1 LFLTYLLLA
10 QWFWKAIAFFANCN
24 VKYVIRT
31 PALGRKKKEDIML
44 ACKVINGNFT
54 NGDMYLKFKG
64 LIHQTFIGF
73 DFEKDKIFVPKEDV
87 VKLTVLKSFD
97 KKSAATVLAGAFIG
111 GITGAFLGSLKDV
124 SYTQYGI
131 EFKDGK
137 KALFFIDSNNILM
150 GNVLKELKE
159 QNKVDMNL
167 GF

>member
-1 LFLTYLLLA
+1 
-10 QWFWKAIAFFANCN
+10 
-24 VKYVIRT
+24 
-31 PALGRKKKEDIML
+31 ML

-137 KALFFIDSNNILM
+137 KALFFIDSNNTLM

>member
-1 LFLTYLLLA
+1 MQFKTDVGSSPPLF
-10 QWFWKAIAFFANCN
+10 NC
-24 VKYVIRT
+24 VVTRT

-97 KKSAATVLAGAFIG
+97 KKIHCPF
-111 GITGAFLGSLKDV
+111 
-124 SYTQYGI
+124 
-131 EFKDGK
+131 
-137 KALFFIDSNNILM
+137 
-150 GNVLKELKE
+150 
-159 QNKVDMNL
+159 
-167 GF
+167 